1 MEDQP
6 TTLATRVA
14 VGPDTDA
21 GGVAAATLR
30 LRRELPGLGA
40 GAVELPQAGE
50 LPPGARAME
59 LAAPG
64 APVVSVAQS
73 PLLTPLVAAARPA
86 LPPPGSTTA
95 RHPQRAGRRLLVAG
109 PLPKAAPASR
119 RGAGESSAFCTHV

>member
-1 MEDQP
+1 MEEQP

-21 GGVAAATLR
+21 GGVAAATFR

-40 GAVELPQAGE
+40 GAVGLPQAGE
-50 LPPGARAME
+50 LPPGARAVE

-64 APVVSVAQS
+64 APVVGVAQS

-86 LPPPGSTTA
+86 LPPPGASH
-95 RHPQRAGRRLLVAG
+95 R
-109 PLPKAAPASR
+109 AAPQARRPPSASR
-119 RGAGESSAFCTHV
+119 GPPTEGGPGISQRSR

>member
-1 MEDQP
+1 MEEQP

-21 GGVAAATLR
+21 EGVAAATLR

-50 LPPGARAME
+50 FPPGARAVE

-64 APVVSVAQS
+64 APVVIVAASQ
-73 PLLTPLVAAARPA
+73 LLTPLVAAARPA
-86 LPPPGSTTA
+86 LPPPGSTAA
-95 RHPQRAGRRLLVAG
+95 RHPQRAGRRLLVAA
-109 PLPKAAPASR
+109 PPKMAPGISQRSR
-119 RGAGESSAFCTHV
+119 